1 MKRVRGSQN
10 IKLGV
15 SKNYANRLRDC
26 KWPGHGV
33 QELSVFACLAGSS
46 NKEEKKAMRK
56 HGDVEQ

>member
-46 NKEEKKAMRK
+46 NKEEKKAM
-56 HGDVEQ
+56 

>member
-1 MKRVRGSQN
+1 MKRLHGSQN

-15 SKNYANRLRDC
+15 SKNRLRDC

-33 QELSVFACLAGSS
+33 QELSMFACLAGSS